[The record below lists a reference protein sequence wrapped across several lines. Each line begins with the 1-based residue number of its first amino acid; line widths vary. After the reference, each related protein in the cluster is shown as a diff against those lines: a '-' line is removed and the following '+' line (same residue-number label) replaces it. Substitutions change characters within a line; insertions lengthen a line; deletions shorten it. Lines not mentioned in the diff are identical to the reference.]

1 MERGP
6 NSGEPL
12 AGFGPTGGEQ
22 YEKMTLHAQI
32 LKRPDMYVGSPAGIT
47 QEDVWIAREVGDGTI
62 KVECISVPVS
72 KAIIG
77 ISKEVFDNAT
87 DNAERS
93 RVEHIEPG
101 PVYVYMSENS
111 LTVRNHGKHIPIVI
125 HHKEGIWVPQML
137 FGELLTSDNYNDSID
152 RFKIGRNGYG
162 VKLCNIFSVAFQV
175 TLADP
180 DRRQKYTQTWSRN
193 MYDKTEPTIEP
204 YEGPAF
210 TQVTFVPDFNY
221 FYEGQH
227 GPTFLEAM
235 HNFYFNRTMES
246 SFAAQIVATFNNMT
260 LDYRDAVKY
269 FETHFDGFD
278 PQRRMIHWI
287 SDDKKNE
294 FVVADTPGK
303 GWCHA
308 FVNGTPVHQGEHVN
322 EYIRVIFQSV
332 SEEFEKKHNKK
343 VRVDQ
348 LKKHVSLLLR
358 VTLDKPK
365 FDSQIKRKLEKPK
378 PKVVLPKNIQKD
390 ALKWTGLEEELR
402 KAFNMKSNKA
412 TEAKNHTERVFKV
425 DDALQANSTSAEE
438 RMKNTLII
446 TEGETGK
453 TLASK
458 GLKFLP
464 GGIKYNGI
472 YPIRGKTM
480 NTDRH
485 KAEDVDRNKELSD
498 IMKILGA
505 DQHADYFKDRKAFLK
520 LRYHKIALMTD
531 ADHDGYH
538 IIGLMIRFVFDRLKT
553 LAPFE
558 FVLVI
563 PTPIID
569 ATKGKQRMTFYQQR
583 EFARWT
589 QANET
594 KGWEFKYKKG
604 LGSWNTDPATLKLL
618 FENPQV
624 IPMIADPTTQD
635 VLQLAFNKKF
645 TQQRKEWIS
654 AHDPNAEIV
663 IKIPRPITDFFMGEF
678 RDYSKAAVV
687 RAIPSL
693 MDGMKPV
700 HRKILYTMF
709 KRWTLEMIEKRK
721 KIKVPQFGGQ
731 VMETAVYHH
740 GEGSLYKTIIGM
752 GQRYV
757 TGPNNLPMIEGEGNF
772 GDRRQRGADQ
782 SPARYLECGLHPI
795 ARKVYR
801 REDDA
806 LWEILYDDG
815 VPVEPKEMY
824 PIIPM
829 CLVNKCEGIGT
840 GWSTKIPC
848 HDPRV
853 ILEWVKQWV
862 LEKKEKRFIPRAQL
876 EIDVKSKPE
885 LIPWWR
891 DYRGTLVR
899 IKNQPHEVYRNE
911 GRFDF
916 QFHTTFVQELPAE
929 TAPEN
934 YKIWGETQEELFH
947 KEPEKAILRT
957 FIMASEPPNI
967 DFRISGMSTPTLAK
981 LNLIRT
987 INLSNLTL
995 IDKDGTPKKYAY
1007 NFEIICEWCSDR
1019 FEIYEKRRL
1028 NLIKENEEKLRK
1040 TALKY
1045 LFVMDVIEGRLV
1057 LAKRRKAEIIPYMQA
1072 KGYPCNKKRDGD
1084 DFLEIPIGSITFER
1098 SEKLRKEVLEI
1109 QKLLEYYKSIWSG
1122 DLWLSDLEELKA
1134 AIDQE
1139 YTIPLY

>member
-1 MERGP
+1 MDGGP
-6 NSGEPL
+6 ISGQPL
-12 AGFGPTGGEQ
+12 AGFGQTGGEQ

-32 LKRPDMYVGSPAGIT
+32 LHRPDTYIGSPAGIT
-47 QEDVWIAREVGDGTI
+47 QEGVWVAKEVGDGTI
-62 KVECISVPVS
+62 KVENVMTSIS

-93 RVEHIEPG
+93 RIENIDPG
-101 PVYVYMSENS
+101 PIYVYMNENS

-125 HHKEGIWVPQML
+125 HHKEKIWVPQL
-137 FGELLTSDNYNDSID
+137 IFGVLLTSDNYNDTIA
-152 RFKIGRNGYG
+152 RYKIGRNGYG
-162 VKLCNIFSVAFQV
+162 IKLCNIFSVAFQV
-175 TLADP
+175 IVGDP
-180 DRRQKYTQTWSRN
+180 VQHLKYTQTWSKN
-193 MYDKTEPTIEP
+193 MYEVTEPTIEP
-204 YEGPAF
+204 YDGPGF
-210 TQVTFVPDFNY
+210 TQITFVPDFNY
-221 FYEGQH
+221 FYEGTH
-227 GPTFLEAM
+227 ALTFLESM
-235 HNFYFNRTMES
+235 QSFYFNRTMEA
-246 SFAAQIVATFNNMT
+246 SFAAQIVGTFNNVT
-260 LDYRDAVKY
+260 LDYRDAMKY
-269 FETHFDGFD
+269 FEAHFDGFD
-278 PQRRMIHWI
+278 PQRKTLHWI
-287 SDDKKNE
+287 SDDRQNE
-294 FVVADTPGK
+294 FVVADTPQK

-322 EYIRVIFQSV
+322 EYIRVIFEMV
-332 SEEFEKKHNKK
+332 SADFEKKHGKK

-378 PKVVLPKNIQKD
+378 PKVVLPKTLLKET
-390 ALKWTGLEEELR
+390 LKWTGLEEELR

-412 TEAKNHTERVFKV
+412 TEARTHTEKVFKV
-425 DDALQANSTSAEE
+425 DDAIQANSTSHEE
-438 RMKNTLII
+438 RLKNTLII

-485 KAEDVDRNKELSD
+485 KDEAVDRNKELSD
-498 IMKILGA
+498 IMKILAAESGV
-505 DQHADYFKDRKAFLK
+505 DYFKDKKAWLK

-538 IIGLMIRFVFDRLKT
+538 IIGLMIKFIFDKLKT

-558 FVLVI
+558 FILVI

-569 ATKGKQRMTFYQQR
+569 AVKGSQRMTFYQQR
-583 EFARWT
+583 EFTRWT
-589 QANET
+589 EANDT

-604 LGSWNTDPATLKLL
+604 LGSWDTDPKTLKLL

-624 IPMIADPTTQD
+624 IPLIADPTTQD
-635 VLQLAFNKKF
+635 VLQLAFNTKF
-645 TQQRKEWIS
+645 TQERKEWIS
-654 AHDPNAEIV
+654 AHDPNVEII

-687 RAIPSL
+687 RAIPAL
-693 MDGMKPV
+693 RDGMKPV
-700 HRKILYTMF
+700 HRKVLYTLL
-709 KRWTLEMIEKRK
+709 KRWTIEMIDKRR

-752 GQRYV
+752 GQKYV
-757 TGPNNLPMIEGEGNF
+757 TGPNNLPMVEGEGNF
-772 GDRRQRGADQ
+772 GDRRKRGADQ
-782 SPARYLECGLHPI
+782 SPARYLTCGLSPI

-853 ILEWVKQWV
+853 ILEWVRQWIE
-862 LEKKEKRFIPRAQL
+862 EKKAKKHIPKDQL
-876 EIDVKSKPE
+876 EIDIAAKPE

-899 IKNQPHEVYRNE
+899 IKNQPYEVYRNE

-929 TAPEN
+929 VSPEA
-934 YKIWGETQEELFH
+934 YKIWGDQQEVIFQT
-947 KEPEKAILRT
+947 EPEKAILRT

-967 DFRISGMSTPTLAK
+967 DFRITGMSTPTLAN

-987 INLSNLTL
+987 VSLSNMTL
-995 IDKDGTPKKYAY
+995 IDKEGVPRKYSY
-1007 NFEIICEWCSDR
+1007 NFEIMCEWCSDR
-1019 FEIYEKRRL
+1019 FDIYERRRL
-1028 NLIKENEEKLRK
+1028 NLIKENEEQLRK
-1040 TALKY
+1040 TSLKY
-1045 LFVMDVIEGRLV
+1045 LFVMDVREGRLE
-1057 LAKRRKAEIIPYMQA
+1057 LRGRKKADLIPYMEA
-1072 KGYPCNKKRDGD
+1072 KGYPYNKKKHGD
-1084 DFLEIPIGSITFER
+1084 DFLEIPIGSITYER
-1098 SEKLRKEVLEI
+1098 SEKLRKEVGEI
-1109 QKLLEYYKSIWSG
+1109 HKRLEYYRNVWPG
-1122 DLWLSDLEELKA
+1122 DLWLHDLEELKI

-1139 YTIPLY
+1139 YLTALY